1 LTFDLYEQF
10 IAAHCTYL
18 LSHLHRLTSVKVS
31 PPAQRAAEIASVIQ
45 KLPSYNK
52 EIFAKVS
59 FFLSNV
65 S

>member
-1 LTFDLYEQF
+1 MYFREMHEPLLTFDLYEQF
-10 IAAHCTYL
+10 IAAHL
-18 LSHLHRLTSVKVS
+18 S